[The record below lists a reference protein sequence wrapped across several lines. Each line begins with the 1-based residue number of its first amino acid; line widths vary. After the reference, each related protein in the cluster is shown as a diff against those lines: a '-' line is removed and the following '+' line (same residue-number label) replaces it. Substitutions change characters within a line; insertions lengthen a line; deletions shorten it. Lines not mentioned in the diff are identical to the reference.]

1 MNFAPENGP
10 GSTIVW
16 GLGFPPPGA
25 IPEEFEWEIWMGSTS
40 RSKKTSLG
48 WKFSPKKD
56 VPGTPSVL
64 FFSATL
70 PLKPAT
76 ITLKI
81 GHLAFQVVKLGIFP
95 NFFRGEN
102 SKNHLKVRTT

>member
-1 MNFAPENGP
+1 MDVSENNG
-10 GSTIVW
+10 
-16 GLGFPPPGA
+16 
-25 IPEEFEWEIWMGSTS
+25 
-40 RSKKTSLG
+40 
-48 WKFSPKKD
+48 FSPKSSILIGIHFG
-56 VPGTPSVL
+56 VPLFLETPNTLVGGWTNPFEKYYLERQVSY
-64 FFSATL
+64 FFKATL

>member
-48 WKFSPKKD
+48 
-56 VPGTPSVL
+56 
-64 FFSATL
+64 
-70 PLKPAT
+70 
-76 ITLKI
+76 
-81 GHLAFQVVKLGIFP
+81 
-95 NFFRGEN
+95 
-102 SKNHLKVRTT
+102 